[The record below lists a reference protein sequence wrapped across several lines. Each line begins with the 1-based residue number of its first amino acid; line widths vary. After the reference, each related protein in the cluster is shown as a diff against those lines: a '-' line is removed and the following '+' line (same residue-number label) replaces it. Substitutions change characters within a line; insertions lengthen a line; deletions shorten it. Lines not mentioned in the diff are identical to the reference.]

1 MTSADDVYWFPNL
14 VGPIYPGSALLFRV
28 RPYGRD
34 PDRSIKDT
42 WVLEWPTRRR
52 RSGRCRRGAS
62 TADWHERNWGD
73 DHRAGLRESRGG
85 PDAGCGRRGCD
96 GVWLNPRQE
105 GNILQMHRVI
115 DRYLS

>member
-42 WVLEWPTRRR
+42 WVLEWPADDAEWQHAARA
-52 RSGRCRRGAS
+52 AS
-62 TADWHERNWGD
+62 TPTGPSATGARSP
-73 DHRAGLRESRGG
+73 SRTT
-85 PDAGCGRRGCD
+85 RTS
-96 GVWLNPRQE
+96 PRCSE
-105 GNILQMHRVI
+105 A
-115 DRYLS
+115 